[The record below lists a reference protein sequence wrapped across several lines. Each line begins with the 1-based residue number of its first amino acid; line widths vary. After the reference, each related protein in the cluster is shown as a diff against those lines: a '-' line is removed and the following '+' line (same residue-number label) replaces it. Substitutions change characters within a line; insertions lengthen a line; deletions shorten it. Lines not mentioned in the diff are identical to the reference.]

1 MSIFRC
7 GALNRVYTDCMF
19 VYSPVPG
26 LTLPLPDAITYRVEI
41 GHAVGIAKLREN
53 LLRSPVIIQQG
64 QTHVHDVRRWDS
76 KIIAQIEFKVNKYL
90 DWRMSS
96 AWAHLTDDGEDDVE
110 TPIYKIKTGPA
121 NKRPCSYNAEQTLD
135 EFMEGIK
142 TFDVY
147 PMHPCDIDEQ
157 EWSTLPVY

>member
-1 MSIFRC
+1 
-7 GALNRVYTDCMF
+7 MF

-26 LTLPLPDAITYRVEI
+26 LTLPLPDAVMHRVER
-41 GHAVGIAKLREN
+41 GHAVGIAKLRAN
-53 LLRSPVIIQQG
+53 LLRSPVIQQG

-76 KIIAQIEFKVNKYL
+76 KIIAQIEFKVNQYL

-96 AWAHLTDDGEDDVE
+96 AWAHLTDDQDDVE
-110 TPIYKIKTGPA
+110 TPIYKIKTGPP

-135 EFMEGIK
+135 EFMDGI

-147 PMHPCDIDEQ
+147 PMHPCDIEEG
-157 EWSTLPVY
+157 EWSTLPTSPFTF